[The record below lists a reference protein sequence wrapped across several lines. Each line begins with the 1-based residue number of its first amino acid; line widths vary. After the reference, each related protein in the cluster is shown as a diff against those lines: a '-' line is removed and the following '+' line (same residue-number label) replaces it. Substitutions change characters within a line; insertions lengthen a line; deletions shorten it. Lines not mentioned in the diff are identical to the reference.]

1 MTESSLGFTE
11 SILHGNTS
19 EENSE
24 STLEKLEE
32 KCQSEWRESISV
44 TSPFLIQEPR
54 RTIRTVRTSSVVV
67 SPPATRCV
75 HKSSGVLSRKAKGAQ
90 RSPESADMISGAQ
103 APKPPQDRQQQ

>member
-19 EENSE
+19 EENSD

-67 SPPATRCV
+67 PPPRHPLCAQELRCAFQ
-75 HKSSGVLSRKAKGAQ
+75 KGQGGPALSRV
-90 RSPESADMISGAQ
+90 S
-103 APKPPQDRQQQ
+103 